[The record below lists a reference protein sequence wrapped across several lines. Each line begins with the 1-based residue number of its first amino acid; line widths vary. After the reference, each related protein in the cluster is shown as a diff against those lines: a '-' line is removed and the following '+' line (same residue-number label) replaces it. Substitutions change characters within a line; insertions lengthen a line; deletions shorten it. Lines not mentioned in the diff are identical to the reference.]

1 MKNYKIT
8 VNGNTY
14 EVDVEEIGG
23 APEVRSVQAAAPI
36 QRVAPAPKPA
46 PAPAPKPAP
55 APAPKPAPAPAP
67 APAPK
72 AAPAGAG
79 ADVTAPMSGKVIS
92 IKVAEGEQVKSGQL
106 ILVFEAMK
114 MENELFAPNDGTVTK
129 IHVAEGATLE
139 AGAPVITIA

>member
-46 PAPAPKPAP
+46 PAPAPAPKPAP
-55 APAPKPAPAPAP
+55 APAPKAAP

-92 IKVAEGEQVKSGQL
+92 IKVSEGEQVKSGQL

-129 IHVAEGATLE
+129 IHVSEGATLE